1 MKRRTFFGL
10 ILSCL
15 GLARF
20 SKAKPVHTSGYA
32 QGTDWHLHP
41 ELVVR
46 RDNHQYLHP
55 LSESEALMRGQKA
68 FLGNQF
74 LSRVPPAFSNSTT
87 KDDNC

>member
-15 GLARF
+15 GLSRF
-20 SKAKPVHTSGYA
+20 QAQPIHTSGYA
-32 QGTDWHLHP
+32 QG
-41 ELVVR
+41 
-46 RDNHQYLHP
+46 